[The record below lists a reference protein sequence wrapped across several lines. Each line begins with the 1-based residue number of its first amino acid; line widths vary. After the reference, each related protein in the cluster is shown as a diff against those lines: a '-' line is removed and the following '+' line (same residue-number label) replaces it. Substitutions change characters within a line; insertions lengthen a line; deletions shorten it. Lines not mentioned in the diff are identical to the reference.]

1 MANIGIIKEFD
12 KLGRLVIP
20 KDLRERYA
28 LDNKVEIVATEQG
41 VLIKS
46 PEYNWSKGKREI
58 ERSPFF
64 AAPCSKRTE
73 RISSMYMN
81 KGENPTC
88 GFLPLFRHRRKI
100 HPLSDAFER

>member
-46 PEYNWSKGKREI
+46 PEYKLVKREEGDFSVVLNGEMTGTKTSAENLFSLPI
-58 ERSPFF
+58 CGIMELTRS
-64 AAPCSKRTE
+64 
-73 RISSMYMN
+73 
-81 KGENPTC
+81 
-88 GFLPLFRHRRKI
+88 LPPR
-100 HPLSDAFER
+100 

>member
-1 MANIGIIKEFD
+1 MAEIVIIKEFD

-46 PEYNWSKGKREI
+46 PEYKLVKRE
-58 ERSPFF
+58 EGDR
-64 AAPCSKRTE
+64 
-73 RISSMYMN
+73 
-81 KGENPTC
+81 
-88 GFLPLFRHRRKI
+88 
-100 HPLSDAFER
+100 